1 MCTGIPRRKN
11 SSTRA
16 AHGVAHVGLG
26 VVDDVGAGLL
36 DDVHLGGRDVDAVA
50 EHGARA
56 QEVVL
61 QQALDRRDAAAVLAG
76 VPDVVH
82 ALADV
87 DVEAGE
93 AIVGLGHLVHRLVGE
108 REGGVPAE
116 HRGDHGVALGLGLG
130 GPLREL
136 GVLGDGLVA
145 LLVAAAVGGLV
156 AQARADAR
164 LLADVLDRKEGA
176 RDLAEARVVVEDR
189 GHAVAQAVEHGGVRT
204 RAGAIEREVVVDL
217 PPLLLEVLQEVVR
230 VAALDGEA
238 ARQAG
243 VDVGVAVHQAR
254 HDDAAVG
261 VNVVGIGVGGAQGA
275 LVAHRR
281 DLVAV
286 DQNGTMLEVGACRVA
301 RDDASVSHENHVSP
315 IAVAYPC
322 EKTSG
327 HVPDMR
333 RHAPGAVSIPIMR
346 LDDVGIL
353 TKCLLAK
360 KSVRR

>member
-1 MCTGIPRRKN
+1 MALDDEEDLEALEHVVGVGVRAHVDGDAAAEELEHR
-11 SSTRA
+11 RA

-50 EHGARA
+50 EHRARA
-56 QEVVL
+56 EKVVL
-61 QQALDRRDAAAVLAG
+61 QQALDRRDAPAVQAA

-93 AIVGLGHLVHRLVGE
+93 AVVGLRHLVHRLVGE
-108 REGGVPAE
+108 REGGVAAE
-116 HRGDHGVALGLGLG
+116 HRGDHSGVLFGS
-130 GPLREL
+130 PPREL
-136 GVLGDGLVA
+136 SVLGNRLVA
-145 LLVAAAVGGLV
+145 LLLAATVGGLV

-164 LLADVLDRKEGA
+164 LLADVLDREEGA
-176 RDLAEARVVVEDR
+176 GNLAEARVVVKDR
-189 GHAVAQAVEHGGVRT
+189 GHAVAQAVEHGGVGA
-204 RAGAIEREVVVDL
+204 RACAVEREVVVDL
-217 PPLLLEVLQEVVR
+217 PPLLLEVLEEVGG

-238 ARQAG
+238 AGKAR
-243 VDVGVAVHQAR
+243 VDVGVAVHEAR
-254 HDDAAVG
+254 HDDAAVS

-281 DLVAV
+281 NLVAV

-322 EKTSG
+322 EKT
-327 HVPDMR
+327 PDMSSTCVDMPPALCR
-333 RHAPGAVSIPIMR
+333 F
-346 LDDVGIL
+346 
-353 TKCLLAK
+353 LL
-360 KSVRR
+360 